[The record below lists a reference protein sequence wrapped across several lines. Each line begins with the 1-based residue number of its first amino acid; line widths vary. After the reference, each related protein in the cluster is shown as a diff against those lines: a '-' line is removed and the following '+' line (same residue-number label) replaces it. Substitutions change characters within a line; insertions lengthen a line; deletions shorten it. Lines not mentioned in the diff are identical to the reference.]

1 MCFHAAYEMMGT
13 LREELTAQILE
24 AAERELQYKP
34 HLRSMPDYNLIH
46 TLSAVITIQDYLAGK
61 ITEANSF
68 DNFEL
73 DIKN

>member
-1 MCFHAAYEMMGT
+1 MCFHAAYEMMGK
-13 LREELTAQILE
+13 LREELAAQIME
-24 AAERELQYKP
+24 AAESELQYKP
-34 HLRSMPDYNLIH
+34 HLRSMPDYKLIH

-68 DNFEL
+68 DHFEP